1 MKGHFLLLARAI
13 GLAVLVSIAASGYG
27 CAGDDG
33 PASDP
38 GPAPEAATLTPT
50 PPPTPRPTAVATVI
64 DTPAATATTGTPA
77 PTPTATATPTPI
89 ADIWLRG
96 SEEFRARVQ
105 VALQLLAERVPAA
118 LEEVDRGIDGL
129 YETSNPLHQ
138 TSIDFKVRIGS
149 LDRDTL
155 YLPGFP
161 DQQQVVWLASELV
174 RLACYNKYWLKGVHP
189 RSGRANVP
197 CLQEQAGILPLLTD
211 DDYYSEHF
219 RSFVQGQIDA
229 YDSPAGEA
237 GAQPAGAT
245 GTPVPELT
253 LSDELR
259 AFIDEVA
266 DARQLRAPS
275 ELRIRTVSSSDLVD
289 AYLGAETAEEAWE
302 IDQETRVFRALG
314 YIGADEHMRDINRS
328 IAGYLLGFY
337 STRTRTVWLATEYAE
352 TEFED
357 LTADERD
364 TLVHEIIHALQD
376 HHFDLAATYGET
388 RDLDVLR
395 LDLDATLAWQAV
407 VEGDAT
413 LHTDRFAGRVSVIPI
428 GGGRHFLAAA
438 GESADIPASISRQ
451 SYFPYS
457 TGADWARVV
466 LENHGIEALNAYLA
480 EPPPATASILHPELA
495 STGWEPEPV
504 STVDFAPFRRSLI
517 PLGLRGSGYGTLGEF
532 YLLNYLLRDV
542 PFSPN
547 WLDDPRNWPTVEAA
561 AGWSG
566 GFYYLY
572 EAFPYDEEG
581 KSANWVLV
589 ARIRFVSEED
599 AREFA
604 DTHRAVVTRG
614 ANVVEDGVV
623 TLATQENGNVI
634 ALLAPIGR
642 EVTFAIG
649 ANAEV
654 ARAAVEPLVEG

>member
-1 MKGHFLLLARAI
+1 MNGHRRLLTVALAPLLGVAAI
-13 GLAVLVSIAASGYG
+13 GYG
-27 CAGDDG
+27 CGGDS

-38 GPAPEAATLTPT
+38 TPMARAATPDPTGTP
-50 PPPTPRPTAVATVI
+50 A
-64 DTPAATATTGTPA
+64 PAATATA
-77 PTPTATATPTPI
+77 AHTATAAPTAI
-89 ADIWLRG
+89 VDIRITG
-96 SEEFRARVQ
+96 SEEFRARVRE
-105 VALQLLAERVPAA
+105 ALQLLAERSPAA
-118 LEEVDRGIDGL
+118 LERVEKGIDLLDEVPGVGR
-129 YETSNPLHQ
+129 TVSDPR
-138 TSIDFKVRIGS
+138 FRIVS
-149 LDRDTL
+149 LGKDTL
-155 YLPGFP
+155 FLPGYP
-161 DQQQVVWLASELV
+161 PEQQVAWLASELI
-174 RLACYNKYWLKGVHP
+174 RLACYNKAWLNGVDP
-189 RSGRANVP
+189 ESRRASVN
-197 CLQEQAGILPLLTD
+197 CLREQLANMPILTEEYSLSSLIQEQL
-211 DDYYSEHF
+211 
-219 RSFVQGQIDA
+219 RA
-229 YDSPAGEA
+229 YMAPAGEA
-237 GAQPAGAT
+237 A

-275 ELRIRTVSSSDLVD
+275 ELRIRTVSSSALAD
-289 AYLGAETAEEAWE
+289 AYLGAETAEEEWE

-328 IAGYLLGFY
+328 IAGNLLGFY
-337 STRTRTVWLATEYAE
+337 STRTRTIWLATEYAE
-352 TEFED
+352 AEFED

-364 TLVHEIIHALQD
+364 TLAHEIIHALQD

-388 RDLDVLR
+388 EDLDVLR
-395 LDLDATLAWQAV
+395 LDLDASLAWQAV

-428 GGGRHFLAAA
+428 GGGRYFLAAA
-438 GESADIPASISRQ
+438 GESADIPASIWREA
-451 SYFPYS
+451 YFPYS

-466 LENHGIEALNAYLA
+466 LENHGIEALNAYLV
-480 EPPPATASILHPELA
+480 EPPPATAFILHPELA

-504 STVDFAPFRRSLI
+504 SSVDFLPFRRGLI
-517 PLGLRGSGYGTLGEF
+517 PLGLRVSAYGTFGEF

-542 PFSPN
+542 PFSPY
-547 WLDDPRNWPTVEAA
+547 WLDDLRNWPAVEAA
-561 AGWSG
+561 EGWSG

-604 DTHRAVVTRG
+604 DMHREVATRG
-614 ANVVEDGVV
+614 ANVVEDGIV
-623 TLATQENGNVI
+623 TLATQENGNGT

-642 EVTFAIG
+642 EVIFAIG

-654 ARAAVEPLVEG
+654 ARAVLEPLIDP